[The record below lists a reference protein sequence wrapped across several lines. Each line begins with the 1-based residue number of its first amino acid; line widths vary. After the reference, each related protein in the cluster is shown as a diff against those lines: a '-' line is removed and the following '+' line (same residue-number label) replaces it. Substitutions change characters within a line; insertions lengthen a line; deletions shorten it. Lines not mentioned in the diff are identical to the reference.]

1 MKIQKLS
8 WWRMVWRLLGM
19 TRSLLKTLAVAIVAG
34 SLGHI
39 AAIAIPVLGAWS
51 MVQVMN
57 GNQPSLKNL
66 AAAFIVLGLLRAA
79 LHYIEQLANHDMA
92 FRILAVIRDRVF
104 KALRRQAPAGLD
116 QQNSGTLVS
125 IITNDI
131 ELLEVFMRI
140 PFRQ

>member
-51 MVQVMN
+51 MVQVL
-57 GNQPSLKNL
+57 SL
-66 AAAFIVLGLLRAA
+66 I
-79 LHYIEQLANHDMA
+79 HI
-92 FRILAVIRDRVF
+92 
-104 KALRRQAPAGLD
+104 
-116 QQNSGTLVS
+116 
-125 IITNDI
+125 
-131 ELLEVFMRI
+131 
-140 PFRQ
+140 